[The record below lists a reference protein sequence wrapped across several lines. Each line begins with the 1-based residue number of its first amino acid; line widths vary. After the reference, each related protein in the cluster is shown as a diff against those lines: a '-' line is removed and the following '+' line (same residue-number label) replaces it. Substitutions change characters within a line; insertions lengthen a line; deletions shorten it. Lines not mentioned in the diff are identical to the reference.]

1 MTAIER
7 NDLDRAIARAQ
18 AAGLQIGARGVRKS
32 DQARVWGVTSRSR
45 HNHALHAVVL
55 IGNRLVCDCATRLP
69 AICQHRALVHLDL
82 AGELAAL
89 KAAEVAQARLQAT
102 RHDTAPMAYAS
113 ADQPF
118 SIYK

>member
-1 MTAIER
+1 MTLEQRSELDKAIER
-7 NDLDRAIARAQ
+7 AQ
-18 AAGLQIGARGVRKS
+18 RDGIVILARGIRKS
-32 DQARVWGVTSRSR
+32 DGCRVWGVSSKSTHDYR
-45 HNHALHAVVL
+45 LHQVVEVDHRL
-55 IGNRLVCDCATRLP
+55 ICDCPSRV
-69 AICQHRALVHLDL
+69 ICKHRGLVHLDL

-102 RHDTAPMAYAS
+102 RHDIAPIAYAS